1 MNYQTRKILFQ
12 LSPLLDLCDIIN
24 PNPSVLS
31 LYVSD
36 TDPESTLPPLITG
49 FHILDVATD
58 KFLCNQKEKK
68 KSVYLNIYLA
78 SILSKLSLS
87 FYDAGFYK

>member
-36 TDPESTLPPLITG
+36 TDPESALPPLITG

-68 KSVYLNIYLA
+68 KISIFEYLF
-78 SILSKLSLS
+78 S
-87 FYDAGFYK
+87 FNFV

>member
-36 TDPESTLPPLITG
+36 TDPESALPPLITG

-58 KFLCNQKEKK
+58 KFLCNQKEK

>member
-1 MNYQTRKILFQ
+1 MNYQTRKVLFQ

-36 TDPESTLPPLITG
+36 TDPESALPPLITG

-58 KFLCNQKEKK
+58 KFLCNQKEK